1 MHRDTAQNCSS
12 NVMWFKVNGYGGIE
26 VQWFSRILI
35 EIQHKV
41 VVAILCGSVQSCST
55 NIIYFSSI

>member
-1 MHRDTAQNCSS
+1 MHRDTEQNCSS
-12 NVMWFKVNGYGGIE
+12 NLMWFKVNGYGGIE

-41 VVAILCGSVQSCST
+41 VGPMSYTVLQQDLV
-55 NIIYFSSI
+55 